1 LQQFEKTMTD
11 KHGRRNAFPFSRGI
25 AWLVQS
31 MALLR
36 LQAGRL
42 ILIAVFMQL
51 LLGLTQIPI
60 VGILI
65 ILSVPALSA
74 GVLQAFEVT
83 ARGGIPTL
91 NLLFRPLTSGTHSG
105 RLFLM
110 GALIFAVGAI
120 SISMVLSGN
129 EALLDPDLMSRI
141 EQGDIDAISQLD
153 QQAIGK
159 MIMAFLVGISISGT
173 LSYFTIPLI
182 WFGDRKLGPALVEGL
197 RAMVRHWKP
206 FVMLALGL
214 FVVLI
219 PVVLISGAL
228 FGLAS
233 GSGVLSMIILAFIMI
248 LILAFQM
255 VLFGTQYCA
264 YRDIFGTGAAE
275 EEPGEPG
282 EPGDDSQLL
291 A

>member
-1 LQQFEKTMTD
+1 MPEQNTNRSAL
-11 KHGRRNAFPFSRGI
+11 PFSRGI

-31 MALLR
+31 MALLKM
-36 LQAGRL
+36 QAGRL
-42 ILIAVFMQL
+42 ILIAVFMQVI
-51 LLGLTQIPI
+51 LGLTQVPV
-60 VGILI
+60 VGLLI

-74 GVLQAFEVT
+74 GVLEAFDVT
-83 ARGGIPTL
+83 GRGGIPTL

-110 GALIFAVGAI
+110 GALVFAVGVL
-120 SISMVLSGN
+120 SISLVLSGN
-129 EALLDPDLMSRI
+129 EALLDPELMSRI
-141 EQGDIDAISQLD
+141 EQGDVDAITQLD
-153 QQAIGK
+153 QEALGK
-159 MIMAFLVGISISGT
+159 MVLAFLVGISISGT
-173 LSYFTIPLI
+173 LSYFTIPLM
-182 WFGDRKLGPALVEGL
+182 WFGDRKLGRALAEGL
-197 RAMVRHWKP
+197 RAMVVNWRP

-214 FVVLI
+214 FAVLV
-219 PVVLISGAL
+219 PVVVVSGLL

-233 GSGVLSMIILAFIMI
+233 GKGALSVIMMAVMMI

-264 YRDIFGTGAAE
+264 YRDIFGKVETEAPE
-275 EEPGEPG
+275 

>member
-1 LQQFEKTMTD
+1 MPEQNTNRPALS
-11 KHGRRNAFPFSRGI
+11 FSRGI

-31 MALLR
+31 MALLKM
-36 LQAGRL
+36 QAGRL
-42 ILIAVFMQL
+42 ILIAVFMQVI
-51 LLGLTQIPI
+51 LGLTQVPV
-60 VGILI
+60 VGLLI

-74 GVLQAFEVT
+74 GVLEAFDVT
-83 ARGGIPTL
+83 GRGGIPTL

-110 GALIFAVGAI
+110 GALVFAVGVL
-120 SISMVLSGN
+120 SISLVLSGN
-129 EALLDPDLMSRI
+129 EALLDPELMSRI
-141 EQGDIDAISQLD
+141 EQGDVDAITQLD
-153 QQAIGK
+153 QEALGK
-159 MIMAFLVGISISGT
+159 MVLAFLVGISISGT
-173 LSYFTIPLI
+173 LSYFTIPLM
-182 WFGDRKLGPALVEGL
+182 WFGDRKLGRALAEGL
-197 RAMVRHWKP
+197 RAMVVNWRP

-214 FVVLI
+214 FAVLV
-219 PVVLISGAL
+219 PVVVVSGLL

-233 GSGVLSMIILAFIMI
+233 GKGALSVIMMAVMMI

-264 YRDIFGTGAAE
+264 YRDIFGKVETEAPE
-275 EEPGEPG
+275 

>member
-1 LQQFEKTMTD
+1 MTD
-11 KHGRRNAFPFSRGI
+11 NQNNRSTFSFSRGI

-36 LQAGRL
+36 MQAGRL

-51 LLGLTQIPI
+51 ILGLTQLPI
-60 VGILI
+60 VGMLI
-65 ILSVPALSA
+65 ILSVPGLSA
-74 GVLQAFEVT
+74 GVLQAFDVT

-91 NLLFRPLTSGTHSG
+91 SLLFQPLTTRTHSG

-110 GALIFAVGAI
+110 GALIFAIGVL
-120 SISMVLSGN
+120 SISLVLSGN
-129 EALLDPDLMSRI
+129 EALLDPDLLSRI
-141 EQGDIDAISQLD
+141 EQGDVDAISQLD
-153 QQAIGK
+153 QEAVGK
-159 MIMAFLVGISISGT
+159 MILAFLVGISISGT

-182 WFGDRKLGPALVEGL
+182 WFGDRKLGAALAEGL
-197 RAMVRHWKP
+197 RAMVSHWRP

-219 PVVLISGAL
+219 PVVIVSGVL

-233 GSGVLSMIILAFIMI
+233 GKGALSVVVLGFMMI

-264 YRDIFGTGAAE
+264 YRDIFGSEQSSQGPE
-275 EEPGEPG
+275 KPEDEN
-282 EPGDDSQLL
+282 QLL